1 MRKRLSELP
10 HLPTDLAQQRASEKT
25 QGNAR
30 SAAAEY
36 SGELGVTPAS
46 DSRRS
51 TDSHL
56 GRTFARAYPSDGECP
71 GALGV
76 ELEALVWPATSGGAL
91 SGNGARRSGCCCA
104 VRAEEEGEG
113 GRGGD
118 RMEGVAW
125 EPAPASRPG
134 GWRPAAARPTPAYGR
149 HVAGAGWSKAGAARA
164 GERGGGAGR
173 AAQLGQKGGGSAP
186 QRLPPFPFF
195 LKFLFSKF
203 FLNSFGPI

>member
-1 MRKRLSELP
+1 M
-10 HLPTDLAQQRASEKT
+10 

-30 SAAAEY
+30 STAAEY

-91 SGNGARRSGCCCA
+91 SGNGARRSGCCGA

-134 GWRPAAARPTPAYGR
+134 GVGGRPRRVQRRRTAATWPAP
-149 HVAGAGWSKAGAARA
+149 
-164 GERGGGAGR
+164 GGARRVRAREGEGEGR
-173 AAQLGQKGGGSAP
+173 QAGSLAGPKGKRGWPSSAC
-186 QRLPPFPFF
+186 PFLFFF
-195 LKFLFSKF
+195 LKIYFLQILSKF
-203 FLNSFGPI
+203 IWTN

>member
-1 MRKRLSELP
+1 VRKRLSELP
-10 HLPTDLAQQRASEKT
+10 HLPTDLAQQRTSEKT

-113 GRGGD
+113 GRGGQNG
-118 RMEGVAW
+118 RNGLGACAGVPTRGVGGRPRRVQRRRTAATW
-125 EPAPASRPG
+125 PAPG
-134 GWRPAAARPTPAYGR
+134 GARRAPR
-149 HVAGAGWSKAGAARA
+149 ARERGE
-164 GERGGGAGR
+164 GERAALPSWARREAGR
-173 AAQLGQKGGGSAP
+173 PSSACP
-186 QRLPPFPFF
+186 L
-195 LKFLFSKF
+195 FLFF
-203 FLNSFGPI
+203 

>member
-1 MRKRLSELP
+1 VRKRLSELP
-10 HLPTDLAQQRASEKT
+10 HLPTDLAQQRTSEKT

-30 SAAAEY
+30 SVAAEY

-91 SGNGARRSGCCCA
+91 SGNGARRSGCCGA

-113 GRGGD
+113 GRGGQNG
-118 RMEGVAW
+118 RNGLGACAGV
-125 EPAPASRPG
+125 PTRG

-149 HVAGAGWSKAGAARA
+149 HVAGAGWSEAGAAHA
-164 GERGGGAGR
+164 GERGAGAGR
-173 AAQLGQKGGGSAP
+173 AVQLGQKGGGSAQ
-186 QRLPPFPFF
+186 QRLPPFFF
-195 LKFLFSKF
+195 F
-203 FLNSFGPI
+203 

>member
-10 HLPTDLAQQRASEKT
+10 HHPTDLAQQRTSEKT

-134 GWRPAAARPTPAYGR
+134 GLEAGRGASNAGVRPPRGR
-149 HVAGAGWSKAGAARA
+149 RRV
-164 GERGGGAGR
+164 ERGASACGREKKGEAGR
-173 AAQLGQKGGGSAP
+173 AARWAEREAGLAQ
-186 QRLPPFPFF
+186 QRLPLSLFF
-195 LKFLFSKF
+195 EFLFSKF

>member
-10 HLPTDLAQQRASEKT
+10 HLPTDLAQQRTSEKT

-113 GRGGD
+113 GRGGQNG
-118 RMEGVAW
+118 RNGLGACAGVPTRGVGGRPRRVQRRRTAATW
-125 EPAPASRPG
+125 PAP
-134 GWRPAAARPTPAYGR
+134 
-149 HVAGAGWSKAGAARA
+149 
-164 GERGGGAGR
+164 GGARRVRAREGEGEGR
-173 AAQLGQKGGGSAP
+173 QAGSLAGPKGKRGWPSSAC
-186 QRLPPFPFF
+186 PFLFF
-195 LKFLFSKF
+195 FEFLFSKF

>member
-1 MRKRLSELP
+1 VRKRLSELP
-10 HLPTDLAQQRASEKT
+10 HLPTDLAQQRTSEKR

-30 SAAAEY
+30 SVAAEY

-113 GRGGD
+113 GRGGQNG
-118 RMEGVAW
+118 RNGLGACAGV
-125 EPAPASRPG
+125 PTRG

-149 HVAGAGWSKAGAARA
+149 HVAGAGWSEARPRA
-164 GERGGGAGR
+164 GGRGRGEAGR
-173 AAQLGQKGGGSAP
+173 VACWAEREAGLAQ
-186 QRLPPFPFF
+186 QRLP
-195 LKFLFSKF
+195 LSLF
-203 FLNSFGPI
+203 FLNFFSPNSF

>member
-10 HLPTDLAQQRASEKT
+10 HLPTDLAQQRTSEKR

-30 SAAAEY
+30 SVAAEY

-76 ELEALVWPATSGGAL
+76 ELDALVWPATSGGAL

-125 EPAPASRPG
+125 EPAPASRPRG
-134 GWRPAAARPTPAYGR
+134 LEAGRGASNAGVRPPRGRRRVERGASARGR
-149 HVAGAGWSKAGAARA
+149 ER
-164 GERGGGAGR
+164 ERGGRPGR
-173 AAQLGQKGGGSAP
+173 LLGRKGSGVGPAAPAP
-186 QRLPPFPFF
+186 
-195 LKFLFSKF
+195 FSF
-203 FLNSFGPI
+203 FLNFFSSNSF

>member
-1 MRKRLSELP
+1 VRKRLSELP
-10 HLPTDLAQQRASEKT
+10 HLPTDLAQQRTSEKR

-30 SAAAEY
+30 SVAAEY

-134 GWRPAAARPTPAYGR
+134 GLEAGRGASNAGVRPPRGR
-149 HVAGAGWSKAGAARA
+149 RRV
-164 GERGGGAGR
+164 ERGGRRARGREGKGEAGR
-173 AAQLGQKGGGSAP
+173 AARWAEREAGLAQ
-186 QRLPPFPFF
+186 QRLPLSPFF
-195 LKFLFSKF
+195 LNFFSP
-203 FLNSFGPI
+203 NSF

>member
-1 MRKRLSELP
+1 VRKRLSELP
-10 HLPTDLAQQRASEKT
+10 HLPTDLAQQRTSEKR

-30 SAAAEY
+30 SVAAEY

-134 GWRPAAARPTPAYGR
+134 GVGGRPRRVQRRRTAATWPAPGGARRAPR
-149 HVAGAGWSKAGAARA
+149 AREREE
-164 GERGGGAGR
+164 GERAALPSWARREAGR
-173 AAQLGQKGGGSAP
+173 PSSACP
-186 QRLPPFPFF
+186 LSFF
-195 LKFLFSKF
+195 FEFLFS
-203 FLNSFGPI
+203 NSF